1 MKVLSHINLLAYQ
14 NTSDTRARMK
24 AHGLF
29 DVRDNLIF
37 HLLRGISEQ
46 DTIHFINTFS
56 FHSIANQPKFRDNK
70 GIAYLMQWFHADLPS
85 SSSSSYEL
93 TLYIYRIL
101 YSVFGPIGENRK
113 IISRI
118 LDDPMIIEAFL
129 RPTKLNSEQFDDTA
143 QTTELEKRI
152 AEETFVTWYF
162 AEERASFREEVA
174 HRIQKILSPIEAK
187 FKSKVE
193 KSQQKKQKRLKESME
208 RKKKQETLATS
219 ILADVI
225 EGE

>member
-70 GIAYLMQWFHADLPS
+70 GIAYLMQWFHANLPS

-93 TLYIYRIL
+93 TLYIY
-101 YSVFGPIGENRK
+101 
-113 IISRI
+113 RI

-129 RPTKLNSEQFDDTA
+129 RPTKLNSEQFDDSA
-143 QTTELEKRI
+143 QTTELEKRL
-152 AEETFVTWYF
+152 AEEAFVTWYF
-162 AEERASFREEVA
+162 AEERATYREEVC
-174 HRIQKILSPIEAK
+174 HRI
-187 FKSKVE
+187 
-193 KSQQKKQKRLKESME
+193 
-208 RKKKQETLATS
+208 
-219 ILADVI
+219 
-225 EGE
+225 